1 MRAATRY
8 QASRRFQG
16 AADRHQMGDA
26 VSPKRRTGWYGDPVF
41 GRIRRP
47 PARRVAVFGRGEGLV
62 ACCQHQQG
70 RCGDRHPGDARRGGV
85 PDAVLVLWLLTLD
98 GRCGVDHLFELGGRA
113 FARGRRRSFR
123 CGAGRLPLPGL
134 KRRSAAV
141 RQGRRRQAISGELR
155 NPAAVA
161 HIAGVNDTR
170 AGIAFTAARK
180 SQQKRRTAGCAAVLA
195 GKPPASPAAR
205 SGTAWRCTCAPRTAR
220 PPVQAIEIGPNPPW
234 RNRWTPVAADGR
246 STLLSDSLTARGEA
260 TAAANLIRGLSVP
273 LRPGAS
279 AG

>member
-1 MRAATRY
+1 MRAATHC

-98 GRCGVDHLFELGGRA
+98 GRRGGVDHLFELGGRA

-134 KRRSAAV
+134 KRRSVAV

-170 AGIAFTAARK
+170 AGIA
-180 SQQKRRTAGCAAVLA
+180 L
-195 GKPPASPAAR
+195 PPHVSHSR
-205 SGTAWRCTCAPRTAR
+205 SGEPPDAR
-220 PPVQAIEIGPNPPW
+220 PFLPTSHQPAQPHALGP
-234 RNRWTPVAADGR
+234 
-246 STLLSDSLTARGEA
+246 
-260 TAAANLIRGLSVP
+260 
-273 LRPGAS
+273 PGAAPALPEPPGHRS
-279 AG
+279 RR

>member
-1 MRAATRY
+1 MRAATRC
-8 QASRRFQG
+8 QSSRRFQG

-26 VSPKRRTGWYGDPVF
+26 VSPGRRTGWYRDPVF
-41 GRIRRP
+41 GRVRRP

-85 PDAVLVLWLLTLD
+85 PDAVLVLRLLTLD
-98 GRCGVDHLFELGGRA
+98 GRRGGVDHLFELGGRA

-170 AGIAFTAARK
+170 AGIAFTAARL
-180 SQQKRRTAGCAAVLA
+180 RGGLA
-195 GKPPASPAAR
+195 GERHDRGRVTPAGPCWSHLCSAGQPVA
-205 SGTAWRCTCAPRTAR
+205 SSSAR
-220 PPVQAIEIGPNPPW
+220 PVPQLLGGP
-234 RNRWTPVAADGR
+234 D
-246 STLLSDSLTARGEA
+246 
-260 TAAANLIRGLSVP
+260 VP
-273 LRPGAS
+273 
-279 AG
+279 